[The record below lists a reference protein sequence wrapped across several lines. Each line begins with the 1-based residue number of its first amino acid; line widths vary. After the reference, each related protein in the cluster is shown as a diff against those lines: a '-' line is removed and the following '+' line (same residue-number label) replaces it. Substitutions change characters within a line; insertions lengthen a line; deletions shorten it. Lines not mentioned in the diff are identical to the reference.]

1 MHSDPTVKD
10 KPNTLTPTLKSFGT
24 LMIVMSSVSPASSV
38 FVIMPQTISQV
49 GSGSAMS
56 FLLAGVLALFM
67 AFVYAE
73 LSSAFPTAGGE
84 YTMTGKTINRFWGFV
99 MLILIAL
106 SAILVIAVMALGI
119 ATYLSVL
126 GLNLNTQWTAVVMVG
141 AATVVAILQVKVSA
155 YVTGIFLVIEILALV
170 LLTVFGFLHIER
182 PLSTLVSNPQLFTGA
197 RSGLSPVSLGLIMGA
212 VSVALFSYNGYG
224 SAVYFGEETFDAKK
238 NIGRIILLS
247 LAISVVTQ
255 LVPLVAVLL
264 GTPDLIGLIK
274 APQKIEY
281 FLEARA
287 GHLGTVII
295 SLAVATAIFNA
306 VIALVLQAGRIVY
319 ASGRDRTWFGALNG
333 PLSAIHSK
341 HNSPWVATLL
351 VAVAGA
357 AACFMDMNTLLLLS
371 GNSLIAIYTIL
382 CISVVWGRRNGSTG
396 DGHYRM
402 PWFPLPVIL
411 CLVGL
416 AYVFY
421 QNLIDKDFGR
431 PSLIITAEI
440 MAGAG
445 LYFFVFLARRQD
457 WNFQSSI

>member
-1 MHSDPTVKD
+1 MTIKNIPK
-10 KPNTLTPTLKSFGT
+10 TLTPTLKSFGT

-67 AFVYAE
+67 AFIYAE

-84 YTMTGKTINRFWGFV
+84 YTMTGKTISRFWGFV

-119 ATYLSVL
+119 AAYLSVI
-126 GLNLNTQWTAVVMVG
+126 GLHLNTQWTAVVMVA
-141 AATVVAILQVKVSA
+141 AATLVAILQVKVSA
-155 YVTGIFLVIEILALV
+155 YVTGIFLVIEILALL
-170 LLTVFGFLHIER
+170 LLTVFGFFHIER
-182 PLSTLVSNPQLFTGA
+182 PLSTLISNPQVFETA
-197 RSGLSPVSLGLIMGA
+197 SNGLSPVSLGLIMGA

-224 SAVYFGEETFDAKK
+224 SAVYFGEETHDARK

-264 GTPDLIGLIK
+264 GSPDLIGLIK

-306 VIALVLQAGRIVY
+306 VIALVLQAGRILY
-319 ASGRDRTWFGALNG
+319 ASGRDRTWFEALNG

-341 HNSPWVATLL
+341 HNSPWIATLV
-351 VAVAGA
+351 VALAGA

-382 CISVVWGRRNGSTG
+382 CVSVVNGRRNGTTG
-396 DGHYRM
+396 AGHYRM

-411 CLVGL
+411 CLIGL

-421 QNLIDKDFGR
+421 QNLIDEAFGR
-431 PSLIITAEI
+431 PSLIITGEI
-440 MAGAG
+440 MVASG
-445 LYFFVFLARRQD
+445 LYFLLFLARRGD
-457 WNFQSSI
+457 WNFNS